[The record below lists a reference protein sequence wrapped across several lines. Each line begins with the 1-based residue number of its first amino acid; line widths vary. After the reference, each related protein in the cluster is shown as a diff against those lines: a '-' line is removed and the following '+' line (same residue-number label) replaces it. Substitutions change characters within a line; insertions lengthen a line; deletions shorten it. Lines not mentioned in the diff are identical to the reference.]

1 MVWDGDTNS
10 LFGFQL
16 PEIPSLSD
24 IATWISDLGKSIYD
38 PETGAIFGFDL
49 MGGVNSVISKI
60 ADFGQMMKAISL
72 AGFEAVKAG
81 MPGGESPGEAFARK
95 FAEVMETGNEATTA
109 PIIEVPKAET
119 QMEMV
124 SPDDEMNKSISVI
137 NQINNNQQSNN
148 SKTEVMAGNMDITID
163 PYTDR
168 QLTSFGSVY
177 P

>member
-1 MVWDGDTNS
+1 MLDKI
-10 LFGFQL
+10 F
-16 PEIPSLSD
+16 D
-24 IATWISDLGKSIYD
+24 IAKSIYD

-60 ADFGQMMKAISL
+60 ADFGRMMKAISL

-109 PIIEVPKAET
+109 PEIVIPKADT
-119 QMEMV
+119 QMEMI
-124 SPDDEMNKSISVI
+124 SPDDEMNQSVQVI

-148 SKTEVMAGNMDITID
+148 QKTEVMAGNMDITID